1 MPGTKRTPIHRINRG
16 LSWSARMEFEL
27 GFKGENF
34 STWDE
39 YRAGWERFR
48 HILMAQLEWGFRPA
62 AWWDFDAPIRRPRDH
77 DYDEAALWEAGLL
90 TPEERTQLEARWRQ
104 HFNDANEPDWVGY
117 CIGHAKPG
125 DTFATWLHGDEGR
138 RAHYKWAGLPRP
150 LIKKWTA
157 EHKRRVK
164 RRSKTIRQLAE
175 SAQEPPVEPAP
186 QPKPAPP
193 EAQPERPPSPPLIG

>member
-39 YRAGWERFR
+39 YRAGWEHYR

-62 AWWDFDAPIRRPRDH
+62 AWWDFDAPIRRPRDR
-77 DYDEAALWEAGLL
+77 DYEEAALWEAGLL
-90 TPEERTQLEARWRQ
+90 TPEEKAVLEKRWRQ

-117 CIGHAKPG
+117 CIGHAKED

-138 RAHYKWAGLPRP
+138 RAQYKWAGIPKA

-157 EHKRRVK
+157 QHRR
-164 RRSKTIRQLAE
+164 RAKTIRKLE
-175 SAQEPPVEPAP
+175 HTAQETTPAP
-186 QPKPAPP
+186 SEPPRKPPDV
-193 EAQPERPPSPPLIG
+193 PPLIG